1 MGFKILKSRK
11 WDLKIL
17 FKSISGNCYI
27 NPECDFGQI
36 QDLPNEFG
44 MEPFIDAQ
52 DAFVLPRELQHRLQ
66 ELSQMFAQA
75 QRIKNQIESECNS
88 QKRAAAIEEEFDNND
103 FYTSP
108 IFPSSPLPMFQEQ
121 DVTTGALADVKTGAL
136 AEHEKQE
143 IVFGQ
148 QQKGK
153 LYQLVPDDDMPL
165 CMPSPRFVA
174 ELPDDFFD
182 ETTKTTLVVQ

>member
-1 MGFKILKSRK
+1 
-11 WDLKIL
+11 LKIL

-88 QKRAAAIEEEFDNND
+88 EKRAAAIEEEFDNND
-103 FYTSP
+103 FYNSP
-108 IFPSSPLPMFQEQ
+108 ILLKYWCLFSPASPLNLE
-121 DVTTGALADVKTGAL
+121 
-136 AEHEKQE
+136 
-143 IVFGQ
+143 
-148 QQKGK
+148 
-153 LYQLVPDDDMPL
+153 PL
-165 CMPSPRFVA
+165 
-174 ELPDDFFD
+174 
-182 ETTKTTLVVQ
+182 T